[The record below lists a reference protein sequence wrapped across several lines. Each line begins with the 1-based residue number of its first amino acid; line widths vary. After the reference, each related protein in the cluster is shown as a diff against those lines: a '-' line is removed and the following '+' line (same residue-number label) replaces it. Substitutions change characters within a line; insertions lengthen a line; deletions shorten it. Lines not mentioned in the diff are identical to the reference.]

1 MNRKKAVE
9 IIGSFLILLLL
20 VGSYALSGIG
30 NNNNQATSIITT
42 INNGQAVLFAT
53 NYTIQNITD
62 YENSMVININC
73 SNSSFNANTL
83 NFVTQ
88 TLADMNASYGINENS
103 YGNEI
108 EITYSNATT
117 MQIYNYIDSKIN
129 KTVYAECTVFDAN
142 AKVSIPNKIRFK
154 ITPIYSAYGNSSMIV
169 SIPSQYS
176 SFSIPVTLKNN
187 MSQEVRLK
195 VSALLTSNYTIYGN
209 ISVNRV

>member
-30 NNNNQATSIITT
+30 NNKNQATSIITT